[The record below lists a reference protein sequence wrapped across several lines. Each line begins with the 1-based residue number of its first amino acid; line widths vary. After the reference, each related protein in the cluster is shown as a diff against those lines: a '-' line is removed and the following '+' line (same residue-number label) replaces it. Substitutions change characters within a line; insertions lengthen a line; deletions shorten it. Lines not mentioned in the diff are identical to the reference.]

1 MEVIINANRTSIE
14 IENEEQSIELGGTY
28 TKQFLAND
36 YSLLKNQPQIEGVT
50 LINNK
55 TFEDL
60 GAISLSNT
68 EIEKLINLQV

>member
-1 MEVIINANRTSIE
+1 MEVIINADRTSIE

-50 LINNK
+50 LKDNK
-55 TFEDL
+55 TFEEL
-60 GAISLSNT
+60 GATGLTNL
-68 EIEKLINLQV
+68 EIENLLNLQV